1 MVLLH
6 FFLLQ
11 QLEHIPRL
19 GNFRE
24 IDFGFDLSG
33 SSFLPGNGR
42 ARLGRKI
49 PSYLFRFVNF
59 DGAGMRLF
67 FCYANFQQ
75 DIQDGFALYFKLPGQ
90 IIDSNLRHPLCF
102 SSKYVRYAII
112 MTSRFP
118 SFYLAKSQSFASF
131 MARL

>member
-1 MVLLH
+1 VLLLH
-6 FFLLQ
+6 FFFFQ
-11 QLEHIPRL
+11 QLEHIAGL
-19 GNFRE
+19 G
-24 IDFGFDLSG
+24 DFGQIEFRLDLSG
-33 SSFLPGNGR
+33 SGSLPGNSR

-49 PSYLFRFVNF
+49 PSYLFSFVNF